1 MYFIELIHATVELIF
16 RSSFIVWPSSI
27 EAVTISMDQS
37 LQDSVQDSV
46 HKRLPFRDDFPRVMR
61 RLKSFIQAHQ
71 DGVLQSILLKVNC
84 E

>member
-1 MYFIELIHATVELIF
+1 MYFMELIHATVKLIF
-16 RSSFIVWPSSI
+16 KSAFIVWPSSK
-27 EAVTISMDQS
+27 EAVTMSMDQS
-37 LQDSVQDSV
+37 LQDSI

-61 RLKSFIQAHQ
+61 CLKSFIQAHQ

>member
-1 MYFIELIHATVELIF
+1 MYFMELIHATVELIF
-16 RSSFIVWPSSI
+16 KSAFIVWPSSK
-27 EAVTISMDQS
+27 EVVTMSMDQS
-37 LQDSVQDSV
+37 LQDSI

-61 RLKSFIQAHQ
+61 CLKSFIQAHQ

>member
-1 MYFIELIHATVELIF
+1 MYFMELIHATVELIF
-16 RSSFIVWPSSI
+16 RSAFIVWPSSK
-27 EAVTISMDQS
+27 EAVTMSMDQS

-46 HKRLPFRDDFPRVMR
+46 YKRLPFRDDFPRVMR
-61 RLKSFIQAHQ
+61 CLKSFIQAHQ